1 MRKTTITLLIAIQL
15 FQTSWAQMGARIDQ
29 FYLDRSILIPAAVA
43 HSDEGYFSTYYNKLF
58 LDVPGAP
65 QHTSING
72 AMPGPNGN
80 TAFGIFYM
88 KENIAFSEMHNAY
101 ATYAYAFKLGSET
114 KLSLGVSAGVLS
126 QNFDA
131 SKAVY
136 YDENDAKIT
145 ALLLSA
151 PVVRADLRAS
161 MYVEAPKW
169 YAGLSITRLPTPG
182 FDYSYYNYAASYEL
196 QSQANFLLGFNL
208 PVDDNFKI
216 QPAINLGTYNWDY
229 MYFQG
234 NVNLEFKENV
244 WLGLGVNNIWQAG
257 FNVGFKPQDAIR
269 VAYSYKLPTGQQQ
282 GILGPIHEF
291 TAIIGFSALG
301 GGGSGDSDGNSGGDS
316 EGDSDLSKDDNYDGE
331 GVSPSE
337 RPKKQVT
344 AKKFEDM
351 EGFGLGNDSSGIN
364 LPPIPKLK
372 PEPGHYLV
380 TGLHASEDKANQQIK
395 ELYLKNVIAF
405 KFYDPRV
412 KSYYVFVKKYTNEKD
427 ANKGEFYFEGQVP
440 RVWIREIR
448 E

>member
-1 MRKTTITLLIAIQL
+1 MKKIALTIVLLAQMATLLK
-15 FQTSWAQMGARIDQ
+15 AQMGARIDQ
-29 FYLDRSILIPAAVA
+29 YYLDRSILIPAAIA
-43 HSDEGYFSTYYNKLF
+43 HTDEGYFSTYYNKLF

-65 QHTSING
+65 QHTTLNG
-72 AMPGPNGN
+72 AIPGGNEN
-80 TAFGIFYM
+80 TAFGLFYM

-131 SKAVY
+131 TKAVY

-145 ALLLSA
+145 ALMFSP
-151 PVVRADLRAS
+151 PVIRADLRAS
-161 MYVEAPKW
+161 VYVSAPNW
-169 YAGLSITRLPTPG
+169 YSGFSITRLPSPR

-196 QSQANFLLGFNL
+196 QSQANFLLGFNASIG
-208 PVDDNFKI
+208 DDLTL
-216 QPAINLGTYNWDY
+216 QPSMNLGMYDWDY
-229 MYFQG
+229 MYLQA
-234 NVNLEFKENV
+234 NVNLDYKEKF
-244 WLGLGVNNIWQAG
+244 WLGLGLNHLWQAG
-257 FNVGFKPQDAIR
+257 VNIGVKPQDAIT
-269 VAYSYKLPTGQQQ
+269 VGYSFKLPNGQQR
-282 GILGPIHEF
+282 GLLGPIHEF

-301 GGGSGDSDGNSGGDS
+301 GGSANGSGG
-316 EGDSDLSKDDNYDGE
+316 GDSDLSSDNNYDGE

-337 RPKKQVT
+337 RPRKEVTVKQ
-344 AKKFEDM
+344 FEDL
-351 EGFGLGNDSSGIN
+351 ENFGLGNDTSGIS

-380 TGLHASEDKANQQIK
+380 TGLHSTEDKANNQIK
-395 ELYLKNVIAF
+395 ELYMKNVVAF

-412 KSYYVFVKKYTNEKD
+412 KSYYVFVRRYTNEKD

>member
-1 MRKTTITLLIAIQL
+1 MKKIALTIVLLAQMATLLK
-15 FQTSWAQMGARIDQ
+15 AQMGARIDQ
-29 FYLDRSILIPAAVA
+29 YYLDRSILIPAAIA
-43 HSDEGYFSTYYNKLF
+43 HTDEGYFSTYYNKLF

-65 QHTSING
+65 QHTTLNG
-72 AMPGPNGN
+72 AIPGGNEN
-80 TAFGIFYM
+80 TAFGLFYM

-131 SKAVY
+131 TKAVY

-145 ALLLSA
+145 ALMFSP
-151 PVVRADLRAS
+151 PVIRADLRAS
-161 MYVEAPKW
+161 VYVSGPKW
-169 YAGLSITRLPTPG
+169 YSGFSITRLPSPR

-196 QSQANFLLGFNL
+196 QSQANFLLGFNASIG
-208 PVDDNFKI
+208 DDLTL
-216 QPAINLGTYNWDY
+216 QPSMNLGMYDWDY
-229 MYFQG
+229 MYLQA
-234 NVNLEFKENV
+234 NVNLDYKEKF
-244 WLGLGVNNIWQAG
+244 WLGLGLNHLWQAG
-257 FNVGFKPQDAIR
+257 VNIGVKPQDA
-269 VAYSYKLPTGQQQ
+269 VTVGYSFKLPDGQQR
-282 GILGPIHEF
+282 GLLGPIHEF

-301 GGGSGDSDGNSGGDS
+301 GGSANGSGG
-316 EGDSDLSKDDNYDGE
+316 GDSDLSSDNNYDGE

-337 RPKKQVT
+337 RPRKEVTVKQ
-344 AKKFEDM
+344 FEDL
-351 EGFGLGNDSSGIN
+351 ENFGLGNDTSGIS

-380 TGLHASEDKANQQIK
+380 TGLHSTEDKANNQIK
-395 ELYLKNVIAF
+395 ELYMKNVVAF

-412 KSYYVFVKKYTNEKD
+412 KSYYVFVRRYTNEKD

>member
-1 MRKTTITLLIAIQL
+1 MKKIALTIVLLAQMATLLK
-15 FQTSWAQMGARIDQ
+15 AQMGARIDQ
-29 FYLDRSILIPAAVA
+29 YYLDRSILIPAAIA
-43 HSDEGYFSTYYNKLF
+43 HTDEGYFSTYYNKLF

-65 QHTSING
+65 QHTTLNG
-72 AMPGPNGN
+72 AIPGGNEN
-80 TAFGIFYM
+80 TAFGLFYM

-131 SKAVY
+131 TKAVY

-145 ALLLSA
+145 ALMFSP
-151 PVVRADLRAS
+151 PVIRADLRAS
-161 MYVEAPKW
+161 VYVSAPKW
-169 YAGLSITRLPTPG
+169 YSGFSITRLPSPR

-196 QSQANFLLGFNL
+196 QSQANFLLGFNASIG
-208 PVDDNFKI
+208 DDLTL
-216 QPAINLGTYNWDY
+216 QPSMNLGMYDWDY
-229 MYFQG
+229 MYLQA
-234 NVNLEFKENV
+234 NVNLDYKEKF
-244 WLGLGVNNIWQAG
+244 WLGLGLNHLWQAG
-257 FNVGFKPQDAIR
+257 VNIGVKPQDAIT
-269 VAYSYKLPTGQQQ
+269 VGYSFKLPNGQQR
-282 GILGPIHEF
+282 GLLGPIHEF

-301 GGGSGDSDGNSGGDS
+301 GGSANGSGG
-316 EGDSDLSKDDNYDGE
+316 GDSDLSSDNNYDGE

-337 RPKKQVT
+337 RPRKEVTVKQ
-344 AKKFEDM
+344 FEDL
-351 EGFGLGNDSSGIN
+351 ENFGLGNDTSGIS

-380 TGLHASEDKANQQIK
+380 TGLHSTEDKANNQIK
-395 ELYLKNVIAF
+395 ELYMKNVVAF

-412 KSYYVFVKKYTNEKD
+412 KSYYVFVRRYTNEKD

>member
-1 MRKTTITLLIAIQL
+1 MKKLLLVLAVSSTWVSQIH
-15 FQTSWAQMGARIDQ
+15 AQMGARIDQ
-29 FYLDRSILIPAAVA
+29 YYLDRSILIPAAIA
-43 HSDEGYFSTYYNKLF
+43 HTEEGYFSTYYNKLF

-65 QHTSING
+65 QHTTING
-72 AMPGPNGN
+72 AMPGGNEN
-80 TAFGIFYM
+80 TAFGLFYM

-131 SKAVY
+131 TKAVY
-136 YDENDAKIT
+136 YDDNDAKIT
-145 ALLLSA
+145 ALMFSP

-161 MYVEAPKW
+161 LYVSSPKW
-169 YAGLSITRLPTPG
+169 YFGLGISRLPQPR
-182 FDYSYYNYAASYEL
+182 FDYTYYNYAASYDL

-208 PVDDNFKI
+208 PVDDDFKI
-216 QPAINLGTYNWDY
+216 QPSINYGSYNWDY
-229 MYFQG
+229 HYFQG
-234 NVNLEFKENV
+234 NVNIDYKDKV
-244 WLGLGVNNIWQAG
+244 WLGVGLNHLWQAG
-257 FNVGFKPQDAIR
+257 FNVGVKPQDAVT
-269 VAYSYKLPTGQQQ
+269 VAYSFKLPDGQQR
-282 GILGPIHEF
+282 GLLGPIHEF

-301 GGGSGDSDGNSGGDS
+301 GGAAGSGSSDGDGSNVSSNSD
-316 EGDSDLSKDDNYDGE
+316 YDGE

-337 RPKKQVT
+337 RPFKEVVVKQI
-344 AKKFEDM
+344 EDL
-351 EGFGLGNDSSGIN
+351 EQFGTGNDTSGIK

-380 TGLHASEDKANQQIK
+380 TGLHTSEEKANQQIK
-395 ELYLKNVIAF
+395 ELYLKNVVAF

-412 KSYYVFVKKYTNEKD
+412 KSYYVFVRKYTNEKD

-440 RVWIREIR
+440 RVWIREIA

>member
-1 MRKTTITLLIAIQL
+1 MKKIALTIVLLAQMATLLK
-15 FQTSWAQMGARIDQ
+15 AQMGARIDQ
-29 FYLDRSILIPAAVA
+29 YYLDRSILIPAAIA
-43 HSDEGYFSTYYNKLF
+43 HTDEGYFSTYYNKLF

-65 QHTSING
+65 QHTTLNG
-72 AMPGPNGN
+72 AIPGGNEN
-80 TAFGIFYM
+80 TAFGLFYM

-131 SKAVY
+131 TKAVY

-145 ALLLSA
+145 ALMFS
-151 PVVRADLRAS
+151 PTVIRADLRAS
-161 MYVEAPKW
+161 VYVSGPKW
-169 YAGLSITRLPTPG
+169 YSGFSITRLPSPR

-196 QSQANFLLGFNL
+196 QSQANFLLGFNASIG
-208 PVDDNFKI
+208 DDLTL
-216 QPAINLGTYNWDY
+216 QPSMNLGMYDWDY
-229 MYFQG
+229 MYLQA
-234 NVNLEFKENV
+234 NVNLDYKEKF
-244 WLGLGVNNIWQAG
+244 WLGLGLNHLWQAG
-257 FNVGFKPQDAIR
+257 VNIGVKPQDAIT
-269 VAYSYKLPTGQQQ
+269 VGYSFKLPNGQQR
-282 GILGPIHEF
+282 GLLGPIHEF

-301 GGGSGDSDGNSGGDS
+301 GGSANGSGG
-316 EGDSDLSKDDNYDGE
+316 GDSDLSSDNNYDGE

-337 RPKKQVT
+337 RPRKEVTVKQ
-344 AKKFEDM
+344 FEDL
-351 EGFGLGNDSSGIN
+351 ENFGLGNDTSGIS

-380 TGLHASEDKANQQIK
+380 TGLHSTEDKANNQIK
-395 ELYLKNVIAF
+395 ELYMKNVVAF

-412 KSYYVFVKKYTNEKD
+412 KSYYVFVRRYTNEKD

>member
-1 MRKTTITLLIAIQL
+1 MKKIALTIVLLAQMATLLK
-15 FQTSWAQMGARIDQ
+15 AQMGARIDQ
-29 FYLDRSILIPAAVA
+29 YYLDRSILIPAAIA
-43 HSDEGYFSTYYNKLF
+43 HTDEGYFSTYYNKLF

-65 QHTSING
+65 QHTTLNG
-72 AMPGPNGN
+72 AIPGGNEN
-80 TAFGIFYM
+80 TAFGLFYM

-131 SKAVY
+131 TKAVY

-145 ALLLSA
+145 ALMFSP
-151 PVVRADLRAS
+151 PVIRADLRAS
-161 MYVEAPKW
+161 VYVSAPNW
-169 YAGLSITRLPTPG
+169 YSGFSITRLPSPR

-196 QSQANFLLGFNL
+196 QSQANFLLGFNASIG
-208 PVDDNFKI
+208 DDLTL
-216 QPAINLGTYNWDY
+216 QPSMNLGMYDWDY
-229 MYFQG
+229 MYLQA
-234 NVNLEFKENV
+234 NVNLDYKEKF
-244 WLGLGVNNIWQAG
+244 WLGLGLNHLWQAG
-257 FNVGFKPQDAIR
+257 VNIGVKPQDA
-269 VAYSYKLPTGQQQ
+269 VTVGYSFKLPDGQQR
-282 GILGPIHEF
+282 GLLGPIHEF

-301 GGGSGDSDGNSGGDS
+301 GGSANGSGG
-316 EGDSDLSKDDNYDGE
+316 GDSDLSSDNNYDGE

-337 RPKKQVT
+337 RPRKEVTVKQ
-344 AKKFEDM
+344 FEDL
-351 EGFGLGNDSSGIN
+351 ENFGLGNDTSGIS

-380 TGLHASEDKANQQIK
+380 TGLHSTEDKANNQIK
-395 ELYLKNVIAF
+395 ELYMKNVVAF

-412 KSYYVFVKKYTNEKD
+412 KSYYVFVRRYTNEKD

>member
-1 MRKTTITLLIAIQL
+1 MKKITLSLIILTQFAFSL
-15 FQTSWAQMGARIDQ
+15 KAQMGARIDQ
-29 FYLDRSILIPAAVA
+29 YYLDRSILIPAAAA
-43 HSDEGYFSTYYNKLF
+43 HNEEGYFSTYYNKLF

-65 QHTSING
+65 QHTTING
-72 AMPGPNGN
+72 VMPGGNEN

-114 KLSLGVSAGVLS
+114 KLSLGISAGVLS

-131 SKAVY
+131 TKAVY

-145 ALLLSA
+145 ALMFSP

-161 MYVEAPKW
+161 MYISAPKW
-169 YAGLSITRLPTPG
+169 YTGFSITRLPSPR

-196 QSQANFLLGFNL
+196 QSQANFLLGINASI
-208 PVDDNFKI
+208 DDDLTL
-216 QPAINLGTYNWDY
+216 QPSVNLGMYNWDY
-229 MYFQG
+229 MYFQA
-234 NVNLEFKENV
+234 NVNLDYKDKV
-244 WLGLGVNNIWQAG
+244 WLGLGLNHLWQAG
-257 FNVGFKPQDAIR
+257 FNVGVKPQDA
-269 VAYSYKLPTGQQQ
+269 VTVGYSFKIPDGQQR
-282 GILGPIHEF
+282 GLLGPIHEF

-301 GGGSGDSDGNSGGDS
+301 GGSASGGSGSGD
-316 EGDSDLSKDDNYDGE
+316 DSDLSSDGDYDGE

-337 RPKKQVT
+337 RPRKEVT
-344 AKKFEDM
+344 AKTFEDM
-351 EGFGLGNDSSGIN
+351 ENFGLGNDTSGIS

-380 TGLHASEDKANQQIK
+380 TGLHASEEKANTQIK
-395 ELYLKNVIAF
+395 ELYMKNVVAF

-412 KSYYVFVKKYTNEKD
+412 KSYYVFVRKYTNEKD

>member
-1 MRKTTITLLIAIQL
+1 MKKITITLLIVSQL
-15 FQTSWAQMGARIDQ
+15 FQTTWAQMGARIDQ

-43 HSDEGYFSTYYNKLF
+43 HTEEGYFSTYYNKLF
-58 LDVPGAP
+58 IDVPGAP

-101 ATYAYAFKLGSET
+101 ATYAYAFNLGSET

-145 ALLLSA
+145 ALMFSA

-161 MYVEAPKW
+161 MYVSAPKW
-169 YAGLSITRLPTPG
+169 YSGLSVTRLPEPR
-182 FDYSYYNYAASYEL
+182 FDYSYYNYAASYDL

-208 PVDDNFKI
+208 PVDDNFKL
-216 QPAINLGTYNWDY
+216 QPAVNLGTYNWDY
-229 MYFQG
+229 MYFQA
-234 NVNLEFKENV
+234 NVNLEFKEKV
-244 WLGLGVNNIWQAG
+244 WLGLGINNIWQAG
-257 FNVGFKPQDAIR
+257 FNVGVKPQENVT
-269 VAYSYKLPTGQQQ
+269 VAYSYKLPDGPQK
-282 GILGPIHEF
+282 GLLGPIHEF

-301 GGGSGDSDGNSGGDS
+301 GGSGSSSDSDSDSDGNSGLS
-316 EGDSDLSKDDNYDGE
+316 SDNDYDGE
-331 GVSPSE
+331 GVSPSD

-344 AKKFEDM
+344 AKQYEDM
-351 EGFGLGNDSSGIN
+351 EAFGLGNDSSGIN

-380 TGLHASEDKANQQIK
+380 TGLHATEEKANQQIK
-395 ELYLKNVIAF
+395 ELYIKNVIAF

-412 KSYYVFVKKYTNEKD
+412 KSYYVFVKKYSNEKD

>member
-1 MRKTTITLLIAIQL
+1 MKKIALTIVLLAQMATLLK
-15 FQTSWAQMGARIDQ
+15 AQMGARIDQ
-29 FYLDRSILIPAAVA
+29 YYLDRSILIPAAIA
-43 HSDEGYFSTYYNKLF
+43 HTDEGYFSTYYNKLF

-65 QHTSING
+65 QHTTLNG
-72 AMPGPNGN
+72 AIPGGNEN
-80 TAFGIFYM
+80 TAFGLFYM

-131 SKAVY
+131 TKAVY

-145 ALLLSA
+145 ALMFSP
-151 PVVRADLRAS
+151 PVIRADLRAS
-161 MYVEAPKW
+161 VYVSAPKW
-169 YAGLSITRLPTPG
+169 YSGFSITRLPSPR

-196 QSQANFLLGFNL
+196 QSQANFLLGFNASIG
-208 PVDDNFKI
+208 DDLTL
-216 QPAINLGTYNWDY
+216 QPSMNLGMYDWDY
-229 MYFQG
+229 MYLQA
-234 NVNLEFKENV
+234 NVNLDYKEKF
-244 WLGLGVNNIWQAG
+244 WLGLGLNHLWQAG
-257 FNVGFKPQDAIR
+257 VNIGVKPQDA
-269 VAYSYKLPTGQQQ
+269 VTVGYSFKLPDGQQR
-282 GILGPIHEF
+282 GLLGPIHEF

-301 GGGSGDSDGNSGGDS
+301 GGSANGSGG
-316 EGDSDLSKDDNYDGE
+316 GDSDLSSDNNYDGE

-337 RPKKQVT
+337 RPRKEVTVKQ
-344 AKKFEDM
+344 FEDL
-351 EGFGLGNDSSGIN
+351 ENFGLGNDTSGIS

-380 TGLHASEDKANQQIK
+380 TGLHSTEDKANNQIK
-395 ELYLKNVIAF
+395 ELYMKNVVAF

-412 KSYYVFVKKYTNEKD
+412 KSYYVFVRRYTNEKD

>member
-1 MRKTTITLLIAIQL
+1 MKKIALTIVLLAQMATLLK
-15 FQTSWAQMGARIDQ
+15 AQMGARIDQ
-29 FYLDRSILIPAAVA
+29 YYLDRSILIPAAIA
-43 HSDEGYFSTYYNKLF
+43 HTDEGYFSTYYNKLF

-65 QHTSING
+65 QHTTLNG
-72 AMPGPNGN
+72 AIPGGNEN
-80 TAFGIFYM
+80 TAFGLFYM

-131 SKAVY
+131 TKAVY

-145 ALLLSA
+145 ALMFSP
-151 PVVRADLRAS
+151 PVIRADLRAS
-161 MYVEAPKW
+161 VYVSGPKW
-169 YAGLSITRLPTPG
+169 YSGFSITRLPSPR

-196 QSQANFLLGFNL
+196 QSQANFLLGFNASIG
-208 PVDDNFKI
+208 DDLTL
-216 QPAINLGTYNWDY
+216 QPSMNLGMYDWDY
-229 MYFQG
+229 MYLQA
-234 NVNLEFKENV
+234 NVNLDYKEKF
-244 WLGLGVNNIWQAG
+244 WLGLGLNHLWQAG
-257 FNVGFKPQDAIR
+257 VNIGVKPQDAIT
-269 VAYSYKLPTGQQQ
+269 VGYSFKLPNGQQR
-282 GILGPIHEF
+282 GLLGPIHEF

-301 GGGSGDSDGNSGGDS
+301 GGSANGSGG
-316 EGDSDLSKDDNYDGE
+316 GDSDLSSDNNYDGE

-337 RPKKQVT
+337 RPRKEVTVKQ
-344 AKKFEDM
+344 FEDL
-351 EGFGLGNDSSGIN
+351 ENFGLGNDTSGIS

-380 TGLHASEDKANQQIK
+380 TGLHSTEDKANNQIK
-395 ELYLKNVIAF
+395 ELYMKNVVAF

-412 KSYYVFVKKYTNEKD
+412 KSYYVFVRRYTNEKD

>member
-1 MRKTTITLLIAIQL
+1 MKKTVLTIVLLAHL
-15 FQTSWAQMGARIDQ
+15 VTALRAQMGARIDQ
-29 FYLDRSILIPAAVA
+29 YYLDRSILIPAAIA
-43 HSDEGYFSTYYNKLF
+43 HTDEGYFSTYYNKLF

-65 QHTSING
+65 QHTTLNG
-72 AMPGPNGN
+72 AMPGGNEN
-80 TAFGIFYM
+80 TAFGLFYM

-101 ATYAYAFKLGSET
+101 ATYAYAFNLGSQT

-131 SKAVY
+131 TKAVY
-136 YDENDAKIT
+136 YDDNDAKIT
-145 ALLLSA
+145 ALMFSA

-161 MYVEAPKW
+161 MYISAPKW
-169 YAGLSITRLPTPG
+169 YSGFSITRLPSPR

-196 QSQANFLLGFNL
+196 QSQANFLLGFNAAI
-208 PVDDNFKI
+208 DDDLTL
-216 QPAINLGTYNWDY
+216 QPSMNLGMYNWDY
-229 MYFQG
+229 MYFQA
-234 NVNLEFKENV
+234 NVNIDYKEKI
-244 WLGLGVNNIWQAG
+244 WLGLGMNHLWQAG
-257 FNVGFKPQDAIR
+257 FNVGVKPQDA
-269 VAYSYKLPTGQQQ
+269 VTVGYSFKMPDGPQRGL
-282 GILGPIHEF
+282 LGPIHEF

-301 GGGSGDSDGNSGGDS
+301 GGSANGSGD
-316 EGDSDLSKDDNYDGE
+316 GDSDLSSGYDYDGE

-337 RPKKQVT
+337 RPMKEVTVKKY
-344 AKKFEDM
+344 EDL
-351 EGFGLGNDSSGIN
+351 EIFGLGNDTSGIN

-380 TGLHASEDKANQQIK
+380 TGLHASEDKANKQIK
-395 ELYLKNVIAF
+395 DLYMKNVIAF

-412 KSYYVFVKKYTNEKD
+412 KSYYVFVRRYTNEKD

>member
-1 MRKTTITLLIAIQL
+1 MKKIALTIVLLAQMATLLK
-15 FQTSWAQMGARIDQ
+15 AQMGARIDQ
-29 FYLDRSILIPAAVA
+29 YYLDRSILIPAAIA
-43 HSDEGYFSTYYNKLF
+43 HTDEGYFSTYYNKLF

-65 QHTSING
+65 QHTTLNG
-72 AMPGPNGN
+72 AIPGGNEN
-80 TAFGIFYM
+80 TAFGLFYM

-131 SKAVY
+131 TKAVY

-145 ALLLSA
+145 ALMFS
-151 PVVRADLRAS
+151 PTVIRADLRAS
-161 MYVEAPKW
+161 VYVSAPKW
-169 YAGLSITRLPTPG
+169 YSGFSITRLPSPR

-196 QSQANFLLGFNL
+196 QSQANFLLGFNASIG
-208 PVDDNFKI
+208 DDLTL
-216 QPAINLGTYNWDY
+216 QPSMNLGMYDWDY
-229 MYFQG
+229 MYLQA
-234 NVNLEFKENV
+234 NVNLDYKEKF
-244 WLGLGVNNIWQAG
+244 WLGLGLNHLWQAG
-257 FNVGFKPQDAIR
+257 VNIGVKPQDA
-269 VAYSYKLPTGQQQ
+269 VTVGYSFKLPDGQQR
-282 GILGPIHEF
+282 GLLGPIHEF

-301 GGGSGDSDGNSGGDS
+301 GGSANGSGG
-316 EGDSDLSKDDNYDGE
+316 GDSDLSSDNNYDGE

-337 RPKKQVT
+337 RPRKEVTVKQ
-344 AKKFEDM
+344 FEDL
-351 EGFGLGNDSSGIN
+351 ENFGLGNDTSGIS

-380 TGLHASEDKANQQIK
+380 TGLHSTEDKANNQIK
-395 ELYLKNVIAF
+395 ELYMKNVVAF

-412 KSYYVFVKKYTNEKD
+412 KSYYVFVRRYTNEKD

>member
-1 MRKTTITLLIAIQL
+1 MKKIALTIVLLAQMATLLK
-15 FQTSWAQMGARIDQ
+15 AQMGARIDQ
-29 FYLDRSILIPAAVA
+29 YYLDRSILIPAAIA
-43 HSDEGYFSTYYNKLF
+43 HTDEGYFSTYYNKLF

-65 QHTSING
+65 QHTTLNG
-72 AMPGPNGN
+72 AIPGGNEN
-80 TAFGIFYM
+80 TAFGLFYM

-131 SKAVY
+131 TKAVY

-145 ALLLSA
+145 ALMFS
-151 PVVRADLRAS
+151 PTVIRADLRAS
-161 MYVEAPKW
+161 VYVSGPKW
-169 YAGLSITRLPTPG
+169 YSGFSITRLPSPR

-196 QSQANFLLGFNL
+196 QSQANFLLGFNASIG
-208 PVDDNFKI
+208 DDLTL
-216 QPAINLGTYNWDY
+216 QPSMNLGMYDWDY
-229 MYFQG
+229 MYLQA
-234 NVNLEFKENV
+234 NVNLDYKEKF
-244 WLGLGVNNIWQAG
+244 WLGLGLNHLWQAG
-257 FNVGFKPQDAIR
+257 VNIGVKPQDA
-269 VAYSYKLPTGQQQ
+269 VTVGYSFKLPDGQQR
-282 GILGPIHEF
+282 GLLGPIHEF

-301 GGGSGDSDGNSGGDS
+301 GGSANGSGG
-316 EGDSDLSKDDNYDGE
+316 GDSDLSSDNNYDGE

-337 RPKKQVT
+337 RPRKEVTVKQ
-344 AKKFEDM
+344 FEDL
-351 EGFGLGNDSSGIN
+351 ENFGLGNDTSGIS

-380 TGLHASEDKANQQIK
+380 TGLHSTEDKANNQIK
-395 ELYLKNVIAF
+395 ELYMKNVVAF

-412 KSYYVFVKKYTNEKD
+412 KSYYVFVRRYTNEKD